1 MKTALVTGAS
11 GFVGSRLVRHL
22 LAEGWTVHV
31 LVRPDSSLDQLAPV
45 LERIHLQ
52 RCDGSLE
59 SLRQGLRMVAPDVVF
74 HLASLFLSEHQPE
87 DVPRLLESNL
97 LFGTLLVEAM
107 CLENVHSLVNTG
119 TGWQHYQGRDYSPVN
134 LYAATK
140 QAFEALLQYYV
151 EARNLRVVTLKLFD
165 TYGPDDPRPKLFR
178 LLEKVA
184 VSGIPLEM
192 SPGEQYLD
200 LVHVDDVARAYVLAA
215 VHLAALP
222 GAAQERFGVSSG
234 RPIQLRALVDLI
246 GEVTSRPL
254 PIVWG
259 AREYRQREV
268 MQPVPLPCVPGWLP
282 QRDLR
287 RGIGE
292 IFGKP
297 HSACV
302 GGC

>member
-31 LVRPDSSLDQLAPV
+31 LARPDSRLDQLLPV

-52 RCDGSLE
+52 RCDGSLD
-59 SLRQGLRMVAPDVVF
+59 SLRQGLRGAKPDVVF

-107 CLENVHSLVNTG
+107 SLEGVNSLVNTG
-119 TGWQHYQGRDYSPVN
+119 TGWQHYQGHEYSPVN

-151 EARNLRVVTLKLFD
+151 EARNLRVVTLQLFD
-165 TYGPDDPRPKLFR
+165 TYGPDDPRPKLLR
-178 LLEKVA
+178 LLANVHA
-184 VSGIPLEM
+184 SGEALQM

-200 LVHVDDVARAYVLAA
+200 LVHVDDVARAYVCAFR
-215 VHLAALP
+215 HLTAFSE
-222 GAAQERFGVSSG
+222 GCHERFGVSG
-234 RPIQLRALVDLI
+234 GQLIQLRALVDLI
-246 GEVTSRPL
+246 GQLTAKPL

-259 AREYRQREV
+259 ARAYRSREV
-268 MQPVPLPCVPGWLP
+268 MQPARLPGVPGWEPLV
-282 QRDLR
+282 DLR
-287 RGIGE
+287 QGIGE
-292 IFGKP
+292 IFGRP
-297 HSACV
+297 SAACA
-302 GGC
+302 GQC